1 VSLLYSGYSASA
13 ANSNRYASQIGLFS
27 HHYEFKT
34 THIKTTR
41 RWVQPAR
48 FTTTHAPT
56 AVHDCVNI
64 SHSFAET
71 TLFQVSA
78 YSVALACT
86 HFTECTD
93 KSHVQRTLFYTGA
106 ALRSNATRQE
116 RPIRILTSFILSAS
130 QTSVNWMAVLCGM
143 TVIPHNTAI
152 QLTMTFSDIQ
162 FIQWHNT
169 VFARSGPLAVHKL
182 FTSCIRRCLVS
193 RVCDWVMS
201 ASFSTLLVFSFQF
214 SLLFFNISIARQPA
228 LRRTINLIRNI
239 GHDVAENLIVMFP
252 VRSVQSSGK
261 TLNWF

>member
-1 VSLLYSGYSASA
+1 M
-13 ANSNRYASQIGLFS
+13 
-27 HHYEFKT
+27 
-34 THIKTTR
+34 
-41 RWVQPAR
+41 QPAR

-106 ALRSNATRQE
+106 ALRSNATRRE

>member
-34 THIKTTR
+34 THIKTAR

-106 ALRSNATRQE
+106 ALRSNATRRE

-162 FIQWHNT
+162 FI
-169 VFARSGPLAVHKL
+169 
-182 FTSCIRRCLVS
+182 
-193 RVCDWVMS
+193 
-201 ASFSTLLVFSFQF
+201 
-214 SLLFFNISIARQPA
+214 
-228 LRRTINLIRNI
+228 
-239 GHDVAENLIVMFP
+239 
-252 VRSVQSSGK
+252 
-261 TLNWF
+261 